1 MLVRAKRYG
10 MKTININGKEYT
22 KGDFVKSCIN
32 AKIKESPLSLIFAE
46 LKQAFPQHEPK
57 LPKLRPMSELPQDG
71 YEFVFVI
78 KEQFE
83 TGGVFNEIGRFKGD
97 NIITDGH
104 ELYIKAK
111 NYRVKGLNLEIIGWL
126 YELPNPNDIK
136 L

>member
-10 MKTININGKEYT
+10 METININGKEYT

-32 AKIKESPLSLIFAE
+32 AKIKESPLSLIFTE
-46 LKQAFPQHEPK
+46 LNQAFQRHKPDQATFRPMPE
-57 LPKLRPMSELPQDG
+57 LPKDG

-97 NIITDGH
+97 DIITDSN
-104 ELYIKAK
+104 EVYIKAA
-111 NYRVKGLNLEIIGWL
+111 NYRAKGLNLEIIGWL